1 MSTTAIIMM
10 ILFIVVIWGGLVISA
25 IALRKEPDERTGAFG
40 TSPYATDT
48 VLIGQELGRAPSE

>member
-10 ILFIVVIWGGLVISA
+10 ILFIVVIWGGLAISA

-40 TSPYATDT
+40 TSTHATDT
-48 VLIGQELGRAPSE
+48 VLIGQELGRASSQ

>member
-10 ILFIVVIWGGLVISA
+10 ILFIVVIWGGLIISA

-48 VLIGQELGRAPSE
+48 VLIGQELRRAPSE